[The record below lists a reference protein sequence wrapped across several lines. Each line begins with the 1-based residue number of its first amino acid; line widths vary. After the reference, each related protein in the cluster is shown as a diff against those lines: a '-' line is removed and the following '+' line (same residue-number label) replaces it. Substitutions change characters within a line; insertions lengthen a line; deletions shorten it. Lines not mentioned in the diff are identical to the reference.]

1 MDLIV
6 YTVSFKLAATTNGQN
21 IYDETDFKNFRRHKR
36 YLKLNHPNRRR
47 GLQTKVPDPHH
58 IFKPLWL
65 PEEQR
70 YFDDPTFPQGC
81 RYESL
86 DTYDL
91 PQAYLQ
97 GDHWNYYGFTWV
109 CGEFG
114 PRKRKWGTKRYTK
127 NFFCANVFGCECKHT
142 EKHLRM
148 NDITDENNRFT
159 D

>member
-1 MDLIV
+1 MDLTV
-6 YTVSFKLAATTNGQN
+6 HTVSFKLAATT
-21 IYDETDFKNFRRHKR
+21 YTDMDYKDLGAQKR
-36 YLKLNHPNRRR
+36 YPKLNHRKRRR
-47 GLQTKVPDPHH
+47 EIQFRIPDQHDSYMPV
-58 IFKPLWL
+58 WL
-65 PEEQR
+65 KKKR
-70 YFDDPTFPQGC
+70 KYYIDPTFPQGC

-91 PQAYLQ
+91 PKSYLQ

-127 NFFCANVFGCECKHT
+127 NWFCANVFGCECKHT

-148 NDITDENNRFT
+148 KDMMDENNRFT